1 MGALLWFLCVAA
13 AYQWACSHAE
23 HHFSMD
29 LPKFI
34 FTHARPSMAISN
46 VFSFKVFAVSHQVL
60 WLLSWYKLFVCES
73 TERLHIHGF
82 DLNLFDSLNP
92 DSRNL
97 HMFRKADRLPRE
109 SSVPYTPVDF
119 LGRCHLSEV
128 SATSP
133 SLQWQQPTSRD
144 WQRNYFLVSFF
155 SAVNN
160 KIVLFQVWLGESIKT
175 PVASLQTRAPGTL
188 CCPFLLPLLMRLIS
202 RISSALW
209 SSKQQWTL
217 VCELKIADTYTGK

>member
-1 MGALLWFLCVAA
+1 MWLAFFL
-13 AYQWACSHAE
+13 Q
-23 HHFSMD
+23 
-29 LPKFI
+29 L
-34 FTHARPSMAISN
+34 
-46 VFSFKVFAVSHQVL
+46 SFQAFAVSHQVL
-60 WLLSWYKLFVCES
+60 WLLSCYKLFVCEC

-97 HMFRKADRLPRE
+97 HRETCTRE

-144 WQRNYFLVSFF
+144 WQRNYFLVLFF
-155 SAVNN
+155 PAVNN

-188 CCPFLLPLLMRLIS
+188 CCPLLLPLLMRLIS